1 MNRCSCRG
9 QKFQPVRGHWKGHP
23 GRIEATV
30 HRLADSRG
38 NPDILRK
45 IPSHGSLEGNQKKH
59 RIRKSTRQ
67 NKGKKKKKK
76 PRGRIGSVNGI
87 LKD

>member
-1 MNRCSCRG
+1 M
-9 QKFQPVRGHWKGHP
+9 
-23 GRIEATV
+23 

-45 IPSHGSLEGNQKKH
+45 IPSHGSLESNQKKH
-59 RIRKSTRQ
+59 RTRKSTRQ
-67 NKGKKKKKK
+67 NKGEKKKN

-87 LKD
+87 LKGQTSVLWKN